1 MGVASARDVLQPAG
15 SALRPLDSI
24 ADGVDERMFDEC
36 EVCCA
41 PSEKDEKVK
50 IDDVIQFRRT
60 GSVPHPSVNTS
71 TDD

>member
-1 MGVASARDVLQPAG
+1 MRS
-15 SALRPLDSI
+15 
-24 ADGVDERMFDEC
+24 
-36 EVCCA
+36 A

-60 GSVPHPSVNTS
+60 GSVLQIRKLMHTSVNTS

>member
-1 MGVASARDVLQPAG
+1 M
-15 SALRPLDSI
+15 ALMRGCLMN
-24 ADGVDERMFDEC
+24 AT
-36 EVCCA
+36 
-41 PSEKDEKVK
+41 SEKDEKVK

>member
-36 EVCCA
+36 EA

>member
-1 MGVASARDVLQPAG
+1 MRSVR
-15 SALRPLDSI
+15 
-24 ADGVDERMFDEC
+24 
-36 EVCCA
+36 A